1 MIEMLAVKSGIM
13 LNLYQKIQKIETIQT
28 EADKATKAFKNRYQ
42 IDCIE
47 YCAECCKYNDIN
59 ATPLEFLP
67 LAWHFYKCG
76 KLEEL
81 FERVSNYNKP
91 QCIFSVFENGRWG
104 CCVYPTRGL
113 ICRLFGFASVED
125 KHGKACFAACHSL
138 KEKKPELVQ
147 HICQMI
153 NAGGKTPVIADF
165 YRKLNMLDLNLGD
178 ELVPI
183 NQAIKEACEIIYMHE
198 AYK

>member
-1 MIEMLAVKSGIM
+1 MLAVKSGIM
-13 LNLYQKIQKIETIQT
+13 LNLYQKIQKIETIQA

-138 KEKKPELVQ
+138 KEKNPELVQ

-153 NAGGKTPVIADF
+153 NTGGKTPVIADF